1 MRKGHNLGKRKA
13 KQITALGCGEGHL
26 YTQATVNMK
35 ARERRAGSSICVMG
49 MQATVTMPKHHQNR
63 RQETTAR
70 TWLNQAT
77 TKKKTP
83 KTRKLTKRSRPTR
96 TATREQERSEQ
107 KETTTTTTATHNEHK
122 SPHVEFPTPKTSR
135 ITKLAAEQRWQTRP
149 RWQPCFPLA
158 VTLPPAQASSLPMT
172 RFLSVSLWAP
182 QGTQGHS
189 RRYQC
194 L

>member
-77 TKKKTP
+77 TKKKNP
-83 KTRKLTKRSRPTR
+83 QNKKTNKAVKTNENRNTRARAVGAKRNNH
-96 TATREQERSEQ
+96 
-107 KETTTTTTATHNEHK
+107 HN
-122 SPHVEFPTPKTSR
+122 
-135 ITKLAAEQRWQTRP
+135 
-149 RWQPCFPLA
+149 
-158 VTLPPAQASSLPMT
+158 
-172 RFLSVSLWAP
+172 
-182 QGTQGHS
+182 HS
-189 RRYQC
+189 HSQ
-194 L
+194 